1 MDLILWRHAEAQ
13 EQSADGSDLSRLLTP
28 RGEKEAARMGAWLDG
43 KLPDTA
49 RILCSPALRCEQTAT
64 ALGRKFRIRQELAPG
79 ALPQALL
86 EAAQWP
92 TSRQTVV
99 LVGHQPTLGQ
109 TIAQLLGLQAGE
121 CPVRKGAAW
130 WLRARERDGV
140 LQTVVVAVRPPDFA

>member
-1 MDLILWRHAEAQ
+1 MDLILWRHAEA
-13 EQSADGSDLSRLLTP
+13 EETSASGDDLSRLLTP
-28 RGEKEAARMGAWLDG
+28 RGEKEAARMGAWLDT

-49 RILCSPALRCEQTAT
+49 RILCSPAARCEQTVA
-64 ALGRKFRIRQELAPG
+64 ALGRKYRVRPELAPG

-92 TSRQTVV
+92 LARHAVL

-121 CPVRKGAAW
+121 CSVRKGAAW
-130 WLRARERDGV
+130 WLRSRERDGV

>member
-1 MDLILWRHAEAQ
+1 
-13 EQSADGSDLSRLLTP
+13 
-28 RGEKEAARMGAWLDG
+28 MGAWLDT

-49 RILCSPALRCEQTAT
+49 RILCSPAARCEQTVA
-64 ALGRKFRIRQELAPG
+64 ALGRKYRVRPELAPG

-92 TSRQTVV
+92 LARHAVL

-121 CPVRKGAAW
+121 CSVRKGAAW
-130 WLRARERDGV
+130 WLRSRERDGV